1 MTCLRL
7 SLFLCPWLCTVFFTG
22 EVVAQ
27 TIPTTLPAVPEVAST
42 GAVVFRHRAPQA
54 KEVKAVG
61 QFGEAVMMTKGEN
74 GVWTGTTAAAVK
86 PGIYEYFFMVDGMQV
101 IDAMNSMIKPQR
113 APSSSILHIAAT
125 PPAPWDLQ
133 AIPHG
138 TLHTHG
144 YQAKALNG
152 AYRELVVYTPP
163 NYVAGSKK
171 WPVLYLSHGFSDN
184 EKSWSVHGKAHW
196 VLDDLIAKGKAK
208 PMIVVMPDAHA
219 VPLPATSVKYDN
231 YSSKNSLAFRREML
245 EDIIPLIDA
254 NYSTSARRED
264 RAFAGLS
271 MGGHHALMLGL
282 LEHRTF
288 GAIGSFSAAPPDVK
302 DVQAALDQSASVN
315 ADLSLLWIACGKND
329 FLYQRNVAFEK
340 IIEKAG
346 VKHTFLT
353 TEGDHS
359 WPVWRRYLV
368 EFTPILFN
376 KP

>member
-1 MTCLRL
+1 MTRFPSWLVLCKCLCG
-7 SLFLCPWLCTVFFTG
+7 LCCLG
-22 EVVAQ
+22 ELRAQ
-27 TIPTTLPAVPEVAST
+27 NIPTTLPAVPEITST
-42 GAVVFRHRAPQA
+42 GTVVFRHRAPQA

-61 QFGEAVMMTKGEN
+61 QFGEAVMMKKGEN
-74 GVWTGTTAAAVK
+74 GIWTGTTAAAVK
-86 PGIYEYFFMVDGMQV
+86 TGIYEYFFMVDGMQV

-113 APSSSILHIAAT
+113 SPSSSILHIAAT

-171 WPVLYLSHGFSDN
+171 WPVMYLSHGFSDN

-196 VLDDLIAKGKAK
+196 IFDDLIAKGKAK

-219 VPLPATSVKYDN
+219 VPVPLPPGKYDK
-231 YSSKNSLAFRREML
+231 YSSENSPAFRREML

-254 NYSTSARRED
+254 NYSTSAQRQD

-282 LEHRTF
+282 LEHRSF
-288 GAIGSFSAAPPDVK
+288 GAIGSFSAAPPDAK
-302 DVQAALDQSASVN
+302 DVQVALDQSDAVN
-315 ADLSLLWIACGKND
+315 TDLSLLWIACGKND
-329 FLYQRNVAFEK
+329 FLYQRNVQFEK

-346 VKHTFLT
+346 IKHTFQT

-368 EFTPILFN
+368 EFAPLLFN
-376 KP
+376 